1 MLTKSDL
8 ISQLAE
14 KEEITKVQAKQLI
27 ESIFGILANTL
38 KKKEAV
44 VLPEIG
50 RLSPSFRRERK
61 GHNPQNGKPIIIP
74 ASTKLGI
81 TACSNMLKELN
92 R

>member
-61 GHNPQNGKPIIIP
+61 GLNPQNGKPIIP